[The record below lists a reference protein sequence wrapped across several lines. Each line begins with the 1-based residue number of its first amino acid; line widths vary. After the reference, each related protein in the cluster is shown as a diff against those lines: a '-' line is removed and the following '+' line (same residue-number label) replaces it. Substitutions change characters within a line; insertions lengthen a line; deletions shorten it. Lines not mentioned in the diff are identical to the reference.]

1 MRRSHSRFPGMRSPV
16 VVALGFGLALTAC
29 GVPTSSPSRPI
40 DPDAIPE
47 QFTAT
52 TAPPT
57 TLPPSTSTSLVPP
70 PSTTTTTS
78 LPVEQVEVF
87 LVSGN
92 RVVPIPRLLLSP
104 ASAPQVVAALVEGV
118 PDIDEAAGLRSALP
132 IGLTIDV
139 TVERGVATVDLDPA
153 FLLIVSGS
161 EQRLAIAQIV
171 LTLTRQAGIGQVSF
185 TSDSQP
191 INVPRGGGDLTAPGE
206 LVACDDYDNLLPVGF
221 SC

>member
-1 MRRSHSRFPGMRSPV
+1 MKIGTSR
-16 VVALGFGLALTAC
+16 LFGSVLLTSLLVLSAC

-52 TAPPT
+52 TVPPT
-57 TLPPSTSTSLVPP
+57 TTSTTTTTTVVPP
-70 PSTTTTTS
+70 PSTTTTD
-78 LPVEQVEVF
+78 LAVEQVDVF
-87 LVSGN
+87 FVSGS

-132 IGLTIDV
+132 FGLSIDV
-139 TVERGVATVDLDPA
+139 SVERGVATVDLDPT
-153 FLLIVSGS
+153 FLLVVSGS
-161 EQRLAIAQIV
+161 EQRLAVAQIV
-171 LTLTRQAGIGQVSF
+171 LTLTRRAGIGQVTF

-206 LVACDDYDNLLPVGF
+206 SVACDDYDNLLPVGF